1 VRLTS
6 HNRAERPRNDTNFA
20 QLSTVIRIMKKSTS
34 SKNAQA
40 PADGT
45 AAAPTVT
52 AAQAIPAK
60 PTKSAAVTQTAQV
73 PAPEHQS
80 EANDPFPTTAETAPS
95 LLGAIGTQITA
106 VHAAVKAAFA
116 DVLLHA
122 AKCGLLLLAAK
133 DLVKVGGFEAWFAQ
147 SKFGFTKVT
156 RCKYMRLAER
166 LCEEA
171 RSKPGLLLSIETGA
185 DGLPA
190 AFMFDELRLRTV
202 ITTVADGRSLS
213 DLYID
218 WDIAKRSQIGD
229 EGKTNRSSDPKQP
242 ESPKEVF
249 GRWSGIVAEVPK
261 IFAQLARGRTRPN
274 PVSTAKAAV
283 GTSGGSGDVVRR

>member
-1 VRLTS
+1 
-6 HNRAERPRNDTNFA
+6 
-20 QLSTVIRIMKKSTS
+20 MKKSTL
-34 SKNAQA
+34 SKSAQA
-40 PADGT
+40 PAEG
-45 AAAPTVT
+45 AADAPTLPAAT
-52 AAQAIPAK
+52 ATPIRRA
-60 PTKSAAVTQTAQV
+60 KSATAILTAQV
-73 PAPEHQS
+73 PAPEHQP
-80 EANDPFPTTAETAPS
+80 EANDPAQPTAETSPS

-116 DVLLHA
+116 DALLHA

-133 DLVKVGGFEAWFAQ
+133 DLVKAGGFEAWFAH

-156 RCKYMRLAER
+156 RCKYMRLADR

-171 RSKPGLLLSIETGA
+171 GSKPGLLLSIETGA

-229 EGKTNRSSDPKQP
+229 DGGKTNISSDPKQQ

-249 GRWSGIVAEVPK
+249 CRWSGIVAEMPK
-261 IFAQLARGRTRPN
+261 IFAQLARGQQDQILFQLQQLL
-274 PVSTAKAAV
+274 SELQAARE
-283 GTSGGSGDVVRR
+283 TSSGGESK